1 MYISFRCHG
10 GEHAVCVIELSPT
23 EVGRTYVGEYLV
35 HVGGSP
41 KLARDVLTTVTSEI
55 GTADNSFP
63 NTTSNTNK
71 PKDIHQQDAFSPSH
85 RVRRPADVEPYQ
97 HSRRPDRQ

>member
-1 MYISFRCHG
+1 MCYRTISYG
-10 GEHAVCVIELSPT
+10 
-23 EVGRTYVGEYLV
+23 GRTYVCWGV